1 VSTIRNAFFLSV
13 AASAIACS
21 EPHDDVWID
30 DGQTSGFAP
39 VADSGN
45 QPDRDEEDEDVDP
58 AELGDDFDHSELVGW
73 EVFHNDAAG
82 VVIEEGS
89 LHIDP
94 IENTEWGR
102 TETSILVWKELDGDF
117 MATASVRA
125 NGLEDPDA
133 HPDAPPPPIFRFGGL
148 LARNPDAED
157 ENNLHIALGTDDDPS
172 VETKN
177 TVDGDSTW
185 KGPPWPS
192 ASGEVRICRLGSS
205 FLMYVR
211 EEDGD
216 WELADA
222 FARPDLP
229 DVLAVGPMAYN
240 DSPTADLRVS
250 FDYVHFATIESQA
263 DCER

>member
-1 VSTIRNAFFLSV
+1 VRTIRYGIFLSV
-13 AASAIACS
+13 AASAMACS
-21 EPHDDVWID
+21 APHDNVWID

-39 VADSGN
+39 VADSGHR
-45 QPDRDEEDEDVDP
+45 PDHDDDDDDVDP
-58 AELGDDFDHSELVGW
+58 AELGDDFDGDAIVDWQL
-73 EVFHNDAAG
+73 FHDDVAG
-82 VVIEEGS
+82 VVIEDGA
-89 LHIDP
+89 LHLDP

-102 TETSILVWKELDGDF
+102 SETSILVWKELEGDF

-133 HPDAPPPPIFRFGGL
+133 PPPPIFRFGGL
-148 LARNPDAED
+148 LARDPDADD

-172 VETKN
+172 VETKS

-211 EEDGD
+211 EEDGA

-229 DVLAVGPMAYN
+229 DLLAVGPMAYN

-250 FDYVHFATIESQA
+250 FDYVHFATVESQA
-263 DCER
+263 DCEQ